1 MNMFLGTG
9 WEDEYTY
16 NKLVDGVLTEVTEVI
31 PPSGLKK
38 FRGVLPSL
46 QCGYNM
52 FTYCKLD
59 EDSIM
64 VIADTINDIREIK
77 ENNSWDPVIQQP
89 AMGLGGYLN
98 IDYDSSICDAK
109 KVDEYCTEIM
119 NKGWTVFLNG
129 TLQTTDEGIE
139 GIATTDENGT
149 TTVTPVPY
157 YYKSKEVPKEYAE
170 WTDGEK
176 YYIILGAQK
185 VFGDDI
191 STYGMFTCE
200 ADAAAQMR
208 LTKIV
213 K

>member
-1 MNMFLGTG
+1 MFLGIG
-9 WEDEYTY
+9 NEFEYTY

-38 FRGVLPSL
+38 FRGELPSL

-77 ENNSWDPVIQQP
+77 ANNSWNPVIEQP
-89 AMGLGGYLN
+89 VMGLGGYLN

-119 NKGWTVFLNG
+119 NKGWTVFLNR

-191 STYGMFTCE
+191 STYGMFTSLE
-200 ADAAAQMR
+200 DAAANMR
-208 LTKIV
+208 LTKIE

>member
-1 MNMFLGTG
+1 
-9 WEDEYTY
+9 
-16 NKLVDGVLTEVTEVI
+16 
-31 PPSGLKK
+31 
-38 FRGVLPSL
+38 
-46 QCGYNM
+46 M
-52 FTYCKLD
+52 FTNCKLD

-77 ENNSWDPVIQQP
+77 ANDSWNPVIDQG
-89 AMGLGGYLN
+89 MLRLGGYLN

-185 VFGDDI
+185 VFGDDL
-191 STYGMFTCE
+191 STYGMFTSLE
-200 ADAAAQMR
+200 DAAANMR
-208 LTKIV
+208 LTKIE